1 MPQKGASRLIFR
13 LSSLL
18 VNATAFPVGH
28 SIVFVTAASRAPF
41 VHAPVTFVSPRVVGC
56 FVNEGPTCPWCGSG
70 RPCQCFRRP
79 PPPPHVGSCHFP
91 ERERGA
97 AGLPMP
103 SFSLQTLPPF
113 REPNS
118 SGSPQPVICVL
129 TSCQCLC
136 SRGALLRSH
145 NRSGSRR
152 GWFPVGAVWLM
163 VSAGV
168 CGV

>member
-1 MPQKGASRLIFR
+1 MLP
-13 LSSLL
+13 SS
-18 VNATAFPVGH
+18 
-28 SIVFVTAASRAPF
+28 
-41 VHAPVTFVSPRVVGC
+41 
-56 FVNEGPTCPWCGSG
+56 
-70 RPCQCFRRP
+70 P
-79 PPPPHVGSCHFP
+79 PPTWGLATFP
-91 ERERGA
+91 RERGA

-103 SFSLQTLPPF
+103 SFSLQALPPF

-145 NRSGSRR
+145 NRSGSGR
-152 GWFPVGAVWLM
+152 GWFPVGAVWLT